1 MIFSHLLLSVNMDG
15 SEVVELL
22 SDIIVTP
29 DGLAVDWVYDRLYW
43 TDTGTNTI
51 ASINLSGDKESH
63 MVLVKDDIEEPRA
76 IVLHPGKG

>member
-1 MIFSHLLLSVNMDG
+1 MDG
-15 SEVVELL
+15 SGLVELV

-51 ASINLSGDKESH
+51 A
-63 MVLVKDDIEEPRA
+63 R
-76 IVLHPGKG
+76 